1 MRNGILVL
9 GLAVLFAAGCDKP
22 ATQSLPVSDLQLSA
36 DCLPEQGCSATADGL
51 TVRVRFDTPA
61 TALKPFPI
69 SIEIDSEKTVETVMA
84 TFSMRGMD
92 MGLNRYRFE
101 RDAQGHWHGTVT
113 LPICVSGRS
122 DWIAAF
128 EMTTAQRRYR
138 LQIPFVLR
146 K

>member
-1 MRNGILVL
+1 MRSGLLVL
-9 GLAVLFAAGCDKP
+9 GLALLFAAGCDKP

-36 DCLPEQGCSATADGL
+36 DCQPEQGCTAMAEGL
-51 TVRVRFDTPA
+51 TVQVRFDTPA
-61 TALKPFPI
+61 RALKPFPI
-69 SIEIDSEKTVETVMA
+69 SLKIDSDNTVEAVLA
-84 TFSMRGMD
+84 SFSMRDMD
-92 MGLNRYRFE
+92 MGLNRYRLG
-101 RDAQGHWHGTVT
+101 RDANGDWHGTVT

-128 EMTTAQRRYR
+128 EMTAAQRRYR